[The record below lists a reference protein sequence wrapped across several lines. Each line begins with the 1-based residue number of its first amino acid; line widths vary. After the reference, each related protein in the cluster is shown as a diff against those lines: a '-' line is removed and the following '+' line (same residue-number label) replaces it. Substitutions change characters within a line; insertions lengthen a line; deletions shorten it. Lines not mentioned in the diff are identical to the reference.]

1 MLEVVNPATERN
13 PRKMTPAQIA
23 LLQKVVSAIKEAV
36 KAGGPLGTPG
46 GTLYAALMAHG
57 CTLSQFETIVGGMV
71 KAQILKRRGD
81 LYFA

>member
-1 MLEVVNPATERN
+1 
-13 PRKMTPAQIA
+13 MTPAQIA
-23 LLQKVVSAIKEAV
+23 LLQKVVGAIQAAI

-46 GTLYAALMAHG
+46 GTLYAALMAYG

-71 KAQILKRRGD
+71 KAGILKRRGD